1 MIVFLPEDRKCYKLG
16 EIPVR
21 EALAGRIYREQRP
34 EEAPNPQGWNANCQ
48 THDLP
53 PGLAGAR
60 FDHNGKEYIV
70 LDIKVRV
77 GCGNVSRMM
86 TRSGVHTTHVQ
97 SVQPL
102 YTITNQTPPTRRAAR
117 SFQFSRSRCSRA
129 RPSSSMCVLNSLS
142 QSQLPAA
149 CRPTQ
154 ASRA

>member
-77 GCGNVSRMM
+77 GCGVWQR
-86 TRSGVHTTHVQ
+86 VTHDDT
-97 SVQPL
+97 L
-102 YTITNQTPPTRRAAR
+102 RRAH
-117 SFQFSRSRCSRA
+117 
-129 RPSSSMCVLNSLS
+129 N
-142 QSQLPAA
+142 A
-149 CRPTQ
+149 CAVCTAPIDHN
-154 ASRA
+154 